1 MSLPTLPTRQKAIV
15 QADTDPVT
23 FEISD
28 NRPIP
33 VPLANELLIKVSA
46 VALNHCDWKM
56 PGRVPCPGAVNG
68 ADYSGTIMRMGES
81 AALTS
86 GLRIGDRV
94 AGAQVASSRRH
105 PWSGAFAEYIRHE
118 HDMVWKV
125 PDSWSW
131 EQAAAIGCATTSTVG
146 MALWITL
153 GLTGTPEEPTREPK
167 FVLVYGG
174 ATASGT
180 FAIQLLKLQV
190 TSSSGYRVIT
200 TCSPKNFTM
209 VEGYG
214 AEKAFDYHSSTC
226 GEDIRAYTKNSLEYV
241 LDIITEART
250 IRHCYAAIG
259 RGGGKYCGFELLP
272 DDLLATL
279 RKSVKAD
286 WTMGLELT
294 GNEVDL
300 PGGYYRAAN
309 PELHDWFVLW
319 KERYVALYESGKVKP
334 HPITLRQ
341 GGLDK
346 VIDGIETMRRRE
358 ISGEKIVYPLYNTAS
373 S

>member
-1 MSLPTLPTRQKAIV
+1 MSTLPALPSCQKAVV
-15 QADTDPVT
+15 QADTNPVT
-23 FEISD
+23 FELSE

-33 VPLANELLIKVSA
+33 APLTNELLIKVAA

-68 ADYSGTIMRMGES
+68 ADYSGTIVRMGES
-81 AALTS
+81 ATLTS

-94 AGAQVASSRRH
+94 AGAQVASSRGR
-105 PWSGAFAEYIRHE
+105 PWAGAFAEYIRHE

-131 EQAAAIGCATTSTVG
+131 EQAAAIGCATTSTIG

-153 GLTGTPEEPTREPK
+153 GLTGTPEEPTREAK
-167 FVLVYGG
+167 FILVYGG

-180 FAIQLLKLQV
+180 FAIQVLKLQ
-190 TSSSGYRVIT
+190 
-200 TCSPKNFTM
+200 
-209 VEGYG
+209 
-214 AEKAFDYHSSTC
+214 
-226 GEDIRAYTKNSLEYV
+226 YV

-279 RKSVKAD
+279 RRSVKAD

-294 GNEVDL
+294 GKEVDL
-300 PGGYYRAAN
+300 PGGYYRAPN

-319 KERYVALYESGKVKP
+319 KDRYVALYESGKIKP
-334 HPITLRQ
+334 HPITSRQ
-341 GGLDK
+341 GGLHK
-346 VIDGIETMRRRE
+346 VIDGIDTMRRRE
-358 ISGEKIVYPLYNTAS
+358 VSGEKIVYPLYDAAS